1 MGREA
6 VASDSIAKRSIAKRS
21 IMRASRA
28 VADILAD
35 GQTPT
40 LNLEGAAAMMALA
53 LSKSALD
60 ALGTALMTCNASG

>member
-1 MGREA
+1 M
-6 VASDSIAKRSIAKRS
+6 ASDCIGILIGTA
-21 IMRASRA
+21 ASSASSA
-28 VADILAD
+28 VTDKLAH
-35 GQTPT
+35 GQTHT